1 MSKFLEPIYCPCAK
15 VKKLDR
21 ILTRG
26 QDAVLSASG
35 LTASQ
40 FSTLR
45 LLERVGPIVITEF
58 AKLMAMDRSSLSRNL
73 KIMDKAGWLTL
84 TPYPRDIRNRLI
96 TITAKGTRL
105 HHKAKK
111 DWEMEQRFLLKA
123 VGQRKL
129 LELNAMITEVAAL
142 IEAGRNK

>member
-1 MSKFLEPIYCPCAK
+1 M
-15 VKKLDR
+15 
-21 ILTRG
+21 
-26 QDAVLSASG
+26 LSASG

-45 LLERVGPIVITEF
+45 LLERVDPIVITEF

-84 TPYPRDIRNRLI
+84 TPYPHDIRNRLI
-96 TITAKGTRL
+96 NITAKGTRL
-105 HHKAKK
+105 HRKAKK
-111 DWEMEQRFLLKA
+111 DWEIEQRFLLNA
-123 VGQRKL
+123 VGQKKL

-142 IEAGRNK
+142 IEAGRKK